1 MRRGF
6 TLVEVAIVLALTT
19 VLLAPFL
26 DLVASAYREFR
37 NLQVQADLKAEAEA
51 TAYRLLGR
59 AAAGPFRL
67 DSDNHGLSFA
77 DGGRA
82 RFQDGV
88 LTMDERVLP
97 LSDFTATWSQGVLT
111 LHLAFQAP
119 LRVGGAAQPRHF
131 FFDWP
136 QVGVPR

>member
-6 TLVEVAIVLALTT
+6 TLIEVVLVLALTG

-26 DLVASAYREFR
+26 DLVTSAYREFR
-37 NLQVQADLKAEAEA
+37 SLQVQADLKAEAEA

-59 AAAGPFRL
+59 AAAGAWRVDP
-67 DSDNHGLSFA
+67 DNHGLSFA

-88 LTMDERVLP
+88 LTLDGRTLP
-97 LSDFTATWSQGVLT
+97 LLDFTVTQRQGVLT
-111 LHLAFQAP
+111 LHLAFPAP
-119 LRVGGAAQPRHF
+119 LRVGGPSQTRHF

-136 QVGVPR
+136 EVGAPR